1 MTDSTPEKVRES
13 LKQVID
19 PELGIDIVSLG
30 LVYDV
35 KLEAGKVYVR
45 MTLTSPGCP
54 AGPMIVGQSRMALED
69 LGFKDPE
76 IDIEVVF
83 DPPWSPEKATEEVRL
98 LFEQFR

>member
-1 MTDSTPEKVRES
+1 MVSVEQVREG

-30 LVYDV
+30 LVYDIQ
-35 KLEAGKVYVR
+35 LREGGKVYVR

-54 AGPMIVGQSRMALED
+54 AAPMIVGNSRLALED

-83 DPPWSPEKATEEVRL
+83 DPPWSPEKASEEVRL

>member
-1 MTDSTPEKVRES
+1 MKTEAEVREG

-30 LVYDV
+30 LIYEV
-35 KLEAGKVYVR
+35 KLSEDGKVYVR

-54 AGPMIVGQSRMALED
+54 AGPMIVGHSRLALED

-83 DPPWSPEKATEEVRL
+83 DPPWTPEKASEEVRL
-98 LFEQFR
+98 IFEQFR

>member
-1 MTDSTPEKVRES
+1 MVTAEQVREA
-13 LKQVID
+13 LKEVVD

-30 LVYDV
+30 LIYDV
-35 KLEAGKVYVR
+35 KVEQGKVFVK

-54 AGPMIVGQSRMALED
+54 AAPMIVGNSRLSLEG
-69 LGFKDPE
+69 LGFKDPD

-83 DPPWSPEKATEEVRL
+83 DPPWTPEKASEEVKI